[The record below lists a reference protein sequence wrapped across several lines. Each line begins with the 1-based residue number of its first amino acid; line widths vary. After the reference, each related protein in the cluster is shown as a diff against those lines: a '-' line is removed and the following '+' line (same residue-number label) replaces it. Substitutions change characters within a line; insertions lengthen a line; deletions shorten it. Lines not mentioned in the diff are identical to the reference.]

1 MYKLIS
7 GISFLIR
14 VWLCYN
20 IIDNIPILSNP
31 IANSILLEVISL
43 YTVLMVISRKIV
55 GISYKSSDAPV
66 IGAILYFF
74 VYLVNLGIMYIIMI
88 VLTKIGILPI

>member
-1 MYKLIS
+1 M
-7 GISFLIR
+7 
-14 VWLCYN
+14 
-20 IIDNIPILSNP
+20 
-31 IANSILLEVISL
+31 LEVISL
-43 YTVLMVISRKIV
+43 YTILMLISRKIV
-55 GISYKSSDAPV
+55 SISYKAGDAPV

>member
-14 VWLCYN
+14 AWLCYN
-20 IIDNIPILSNP
+20 TINNVPILANP

-43 YTVLMVISRKIV
+43 YTMLMVISRKIV
-55 GISYKSSDAPV
+55 GISYKSGDEPV

-88 VLTKIGILPI
+88 GLTKIGILPI